1 MRFDVLKFDE
11 IVGDIAGGRVILIET
26 VGDLGLRLALGF
38 LKNAIKEGIG
48 VFAIVPKRLKD
59 DLKKELNAAKILTP
73 NDEFTL
79 HELFTISLAIKKLE
93 ERVGLID
100 ILQPLLIIHSPEK
113 VYQLF
118 QEICDIVREKKG
130 ILIAIIDKKLADSKI
145 LAMFENEADYVI
157 DIEEIVEGLR
167 IRRGIRVKKNPNKPP
182 SKFYELIVN
191 EHGMRLGE
199 QID

>member
-26 VGDLGLRLALGF
+26 IGDLGLRLALGF
-38 LKNAIKEGIG
+38 LKNAIKEGIN

-59 DLKKELNAAKILTP
+59 DLKKKLNTAKILTP

-79 HELFTISLAIKKLE
+79 HELFTISLIIKKLE
-93 ERVGLID
+93 EKVGLIE

-118 QEICDIVREKKG
+118 QEICDIIREKKG
-130 ILIAIIDKKLADSKI
+130 IILAIIDKKLVDSRV

-182 SKFYELIVN
+182 SKFYELIIN
-191 EHGMRLGE
+191 ERGMRLGE
-199 QID
+199 RID